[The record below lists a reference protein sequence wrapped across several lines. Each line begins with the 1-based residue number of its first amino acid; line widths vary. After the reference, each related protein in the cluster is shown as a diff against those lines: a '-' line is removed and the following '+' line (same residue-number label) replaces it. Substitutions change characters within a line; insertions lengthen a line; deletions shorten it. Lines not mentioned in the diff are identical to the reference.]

1 MSDRWMASLAES
13 LIRCERRSRSP
24 SPTATPKSTRSSVS
38 AMPLSRATA
47 GATATAERNLPCAML
62 RDAVALSGRK
72 STCAVLR
79 VLPVAQVLRRKGP
92 SRRPSPFPFPS
103 TYLITT
109 SHPTH
114 RPPSTVHR
122 PPPTVH
128 RPPPTALHPPRDWK
142 CANTVS
148 QTKRAQGQCGQQADL
163 GRWQRV
169 PAVRSARTPGSDSA
183 RSLTR
188 TPRAGSRAAR
198 ARHPASR
205 GRPGAAGVRA
215 WTG

>member
-1 MSDRWMASLAES
+1 MCHASRR
-13 LIRCERRSRSP
+13 RCSVGPEVYLRGASSSSRC
-24 SPTATPKSTRSSVS
+24 
-38 AMPLSRATA
+38 A
-47 GATATAERNLPCAML
+47 GAQAQRPIAPS
-62 RDAVALSGRK
+62 VALSL
-72 STCAVLR
+72 SLH
-79 VLPVAQVLRRKGP
+79 LPNYNLP
-92 SRRPSPFPFPS
+92 PHPPS
-103 TYLITT
+103 TV
-109 SHPTH
+109 H